1 MTISSRN
8 SPGWAGSMSRWR
20 RPLLFAMIILQI
32 DFNRVFAIPRE
43 GDAPIRRDMDRV
55 AGALARQRVKVH
67 ADHRDLRRLG
77 CRIKPRQNKAHPPI
91 RSNGGLVVL
100 RPIQLESLGFERR

>member
-1 MTISSRN
+1 MVWRDTPRRSAISVLVLPVAGMTISSRN

-20 RPLLFAMIILQI
+20 RPLLLAMIILQI
-32 DFNRVFAIPRE
+32 DFNRIFAIPRE

-77 CRIKPRQNKAHPPI
+77 CRIKPRQNKAH
-91 RSNGGLVVL
+91 LL
-100 RPIQLESLGFERR
+100 D